1 MASEGYMTEVSM
13 FRLAAVLWVLVATA
27 LAGGVVTALLSL
39 NMMDGPKIACGALV
53 GAIVAVPIA
62 WLLGKKLYGALNG
75 KVA

>member
-1 MASEGYMTEVSM
+1 MTSEGNMTEVSM

-39 NMMDGPKIACGALV
+39 NMMDGPKIAGGALV